1 MTTSRKIDAGTS
13 RTFAAV
19 LLFGLLAMTAR
30 NATDPDLWWHL
41 RTGEW
46 IVQAGHVPRVD
57 FFSFTRA
64 GHAWIAQEWL
74 SEVTF
79 YELWKHGGTAALIIF
94 SAVITTAGFML
105 LYLRCLS
112 AGEGKRHWAA
122 AGTALGALASSACWG
137 VRPQM
142 FTFALASLLL
152 WLMDAGEERPEL
164 LVWIPPLFV
173 LWLNLHAGFA
183 LGPALLLA
191 YGIGLILETAL
202 GDTPWLKV
210 RPLLVRTG
218 LLAVACLALV
228 PLNPNGVRL
237 YRYPL
242 DTLRSEGMRSLIGE
256 WFSPDFH
263 QLTYRP
269 LLVVWLLLVV
279 ALAVSRARI
288 RGRVLVPLL
297 LTAVSSLDA
306 VRHIP
311 IFILVAIPVMVAAIP
326 SERARGD
333 FSKRSGGLQF
343 RRVFNAAIVILIAM
357 FALVKWGVVVRNE
370 GAREAAIFPQAAIT
384 SMRTAG
390 LPLRVFAYYDW
401 GGYVIWNL
409 YPDYRV
415 FVDGRADL
423 YGDELLRE
431 FKTAIHL
438 QEGWREVLD
447 GWKVDTVLVPPGCA
461 LAQALLMDGGWERG
475 FGDSRAVV
483 FVRRQGPIENSE
495 ISKDKVLVDLLGK
508 KSEKNVSQRGS
519 QSAKLGPIYRLPYS
533 PRWERLT
540 FKLKKESANGR
551 IWQETVAQ

>member
-1 MTTSRKIDAGTS
+1 MTTSGKIDAGRRS
-13 RTFAAV
+13 RTFGAV

-46 IVQAGHVPRVD
+46 IVQAGHVPRFD
-57 FFSFTRA
+57 LFSFTRA

-94 SAVITTAGFML
+94 SAVITTVGFML

-142 FTFALASLLL
+142 FTFTLASLLL
-152 WLMDAGEERPEL
+152 WLMDAGEERPGL

-202 GDTPWLKV
+202 GDTPWPAV
-210 RPLLVRTG
+210 RPILIRTG
-218 LLAVACLALV
+218 VLVVACLALV
-228 PLNPNGVRL
+228 PLNPNGARL

-242 DTLRSEGMRSLIGE
+242 DTLRSQGMRSLIGE

-269 LLVVWLLLVV
+269 LLAVWLLLVV
-279 ALAVSRARI
+279 ALAVSRVRI

-297 LTAVSSLDA
+297 LTAVGSLDA

-326 SERARGD
+326 SYGARAAD
-333 FSKRSGGLQF
+333 FSTRPGGLQF
-343 RRVFNAAIVILIAM
+343 RRLFNSAMVILIAM
-357 FALVKWGVVVRNE
+357 FALVKWGVVLRNE
-370 GAREAAIFPQAAIT
+370 GVREAAVFPRAAIA

-390 LPLRVFAYYDW
+390 LPPRVFAYYDW

-431 FKTAIHL
+431 FKTAIHM
-438 QEGWREVLD
+438 QKGWREVLD
-447 GWKVDTVLVPPGCA
+447 GWKVETVLVPPSCA
-461 LAQALLMDGGWERG
+461 LAQALLLDGGWETAFR
-475 FGDSRAVV
+475 DSQAIV
-483 FVRRQGPIENSE
+483 FVRRRGRIENSE
-495 ISKDKVLVDLLGK
+495 ISKDKVLVDLQALGK
-508 KSEKNVSQRGS
+508 KSEKMF
-519 QSAKLGPIYRLPYS
+519 
-533 PRWERLT
+533 PRWVPNLR
-540 FKLKKESANGR
+540 N
-551 IWQETVAQ
+551 